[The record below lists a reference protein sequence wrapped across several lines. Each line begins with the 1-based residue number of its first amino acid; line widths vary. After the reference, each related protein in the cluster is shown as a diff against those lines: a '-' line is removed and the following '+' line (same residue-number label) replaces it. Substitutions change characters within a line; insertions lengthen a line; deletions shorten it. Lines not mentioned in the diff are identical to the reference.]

1 MPVLP
6 SEYISNWYLLR
17 NVLDPN
23 IVYIFES
30 WNETQVQATQKKQ
43 LIQGDIG
50 TRVMDVGGMHWQYTV
65 NSPALIF
72 ETPIQPAESDTGS
85 SDKVMSAFG
94 LLAYAMRSVQ
104 TPVYAA
110 TPGGILGSPLAASSA
125 PLYILERA
133 SVKVAE
139 SGVNVDMSF
148 VSDGRG
154 AFIPDY
160 VEGEVDYLARTARWY
175 DTNLFLSS
183 AHFSGSFAVL
193 NADINFEVQVDKNYL
208 IGTTQFPYF
217 AISGYHVNGSMTVL
231 MSPLQ
236 YENFLAATGG
246 QGYMPTQTPGHLR
259 AVKAGA
265 AYVARQF
272 EIQVGNADNLDS
284 IRFGR
289 AYLTSQVSRDMGPGQ
304 LTAVNF
310 RFETYTN
317 SSTPVTGEDR
327 RV

>member
-17 NVLDPN
+17 NVLDPS

-30 WNETQVQATQKKQ
+30 WNETQVQTTQKKQ

-50 TRVMDVGGMHWQYTV
+50 TRVMDVGGMYWQYTV
-65 NSPALIF
+65 DSPALVI
-72 ETPIQPAESDTGS
+72 ETPIQPAESDTGT
-85 SDKVMSAFG
+85 SDKVMSAFS
-94 LLAYAMRSVQ
+94 LLAYTMGTAQ
-104 TPVYAA
+104 TPIYAA
-110 TPGGILGSPLAASSA
+110 TPGGILGSPLSAASA

-133 SVKVAE
+133 NVKVAE
-139 SGVNVDMSF
+139 SGVNVNMTF

-160 VEGEVDYLARTARWY
+160 VAGDVDYLARTARWY
-175 DTNLFLSS
+175 DTSVFVSS
-183 AHFSGSFAVL
+183 SHFSGNFAVL
-193 NADINFEVQVDKNYL
+193 NADISFEVQVDKNYL

-217 AISGYHVNGSMTVL
+217 AISGYHVSGSMTVL
-231 MSPLQ
+231 MSPAQ
-236 YENFLAATGG
+236 YENFLTATSG
-246 QGYMPTQTPGHLR
+246 QGFMPTQSAGNLR
-259 AVKAGA
+259 ASKAAA

-272 EIQVGNADNLDS
+272 EIQVGNASNLDS

-289 AYLTSQVSRDMGPGQ
+289 AYLTSQVSRDMSPGQ
-304 LTAVNF
+304 ITAVNF

-317 SSTPVTGEDR
+317 SSTPISSEDR